1 MTAFESLNLR
11 NVTQF
16 TSSATV
22 NAIMDVL
29 VSINYLVHL
38 FLWLLLLERG
48 ARIESHCWVLH
59 LRERITNAGVRFE
72 IETE

>member
-1 MTAFESLNLR
+1 
-11 NVTQF
+11 
-16 TSSATV
+16 
-22 NAIMDVL
+22 MDVL

-48 ARIESHCWVLH
+48 ARIEPHCWVLH